1 MKKLHY
7 KLENL
12 DKKEFIKGMKILNKN
27 NIIKKRFNFFEKN
40 NKGTNLRMNDP
51 SKPQNWSSQ
60 KNSLK
65 KFVED
70 KEYYN
75 YINEVKK
82 YEQEFYN
89 INKNSV
95 YE

>member
-1 MKKLHY
+1 
-7 KLENL
+7 
-12 DKKEFIKGMKILNKN
+12 
-27 NIIKKRFNFFEKN
+27 
-40 NKGTNLRMNDP
+40 GTNLRMNDP
-51 SKPQNWSSQ
+51 SKPQNWSSH

-89 INKNSV
+89 IK
-95 YE
+95 